1 LLLKKE
7 IKNLRAL
14 SVSLCLRGSK
24 FYYDGR
30 RPLKTVWK
38 YHLGLLITI
47 VVLLTG
53 ACKHTE
59 KSMTRE
65 QLVKYIN
72 NKENGLVQ
80 EQEVNG
86 ISTRVSYQPAQMLVA
101 QELEGEQ
108 KKDTAT
114 IKELE
119 SKYKDYYYFLL
130 KYSKDG
136 KEAIRQLGDF
146 SRYSDMV
153 QVLSF
158 NMQRFVNA
166 TTPQKDTL
174 PLADYLF
181 DQTYGMSDGN
191 TILLSFEKAK
201 LQNSKTIDIN
211 IAECGFKTGNLK
223 FRFEKE
229 QIEKTPAL
237 LY

>member
-1 LLLKKE
+1 MLLKIENRRSILLPVLLSVICLLL
-7 IKNLRAL
+7 IN
-14 SVSLCLRGSK
+14 S
-24 FYYDGR
+24 
-30 RPLKTVWK
+30 
-38 YHLGLLITI
+38 
-47 VVLLTG
+47 
-53 ACKHTE
+53 CKHTE

-65 QLVKYIN
+65 QLVKYLT
-72 NKENGLVQ
+72 NKENGLVK

-86 ISTRVSYQPAQMLVA
+86 ISTSVSYQPAQMLVA
-101 QELEGEQ
+101 QELDGEQ
-108 KKDTAT
+108 KKDTAV

-119 SKYKDYYYFLL
+119 KKYKDYYYFLL

-146 SRYSDMV
+146 SRYSDML

-166 TTPQKDTL
+166 TTPQNDTL

-191 TILLSFEKAK
+191 TVLLSFEKK
-201 LQNSKTIDIN
+201 QLEKSKTIDIN
-211 IAECGFKTGNLK
+211 IGECGFRTGNLK

-229 QIEKTPAL
+229 QLEKVPAL